1 MVINPKVLVS
11 GLYWI
16 AEKRYILEIAKLLEK
31 VKQQQTQYLMNGCS
45 VWWNKVLA
53 VNTNL
58 LPGPKWLQV
67 NAPHN

>member
-45 VWWNKVLA
+45 VWWK
-53 VNTNL
+53 
-58 LPGPKWLQV
+58 KC
-67 NAPHN
+67 